1 LLQYRVRKDISSKT
15 HATAGCQF
23 QPVQARNSRD
33 ASNSRSANNSSRNN
47 INIAVANSSSDAC
60 DNIDASTVAP
70 TMSMTL
76 AIHDFLD
83 SRGTNSENGEK
94 CQKDKKTD
102 KIVYIL

>member
-1 LLQYRVRKDISSKT
+1 
-15 HATAGCQF
+15 
-23 QPVQARNSRD
+23 
-33 ASNSRSANNSSRNN
+33 
-47 INIAVANSSSDAC
+47 
-60 DNIDASTVAP
+60 
-70 TMSMTL
+70 MTL